1 MSHFFK
7 EDLELLP
14 PTVFNAAKKGDVDF
28 IFKYFMQNPNGYVNS
43 VGQNGNTMMHVAARH
58 GQAEVISF
66 LRSIHCPENPIDLF
80 VKNNENKLALHLA
93 EEYCHM
99 QVAAQIQSFPFYGP
113 EGSLGTISAMPLG
126 LAQNK
131 ETGSSKENFLKEVEE
146 SHRQTADSLFNHQM
160 EKRRL
165 QRKLQGLEHRTTG
178 EVDPDKNSW
187 LASGPVDKSLQGYHA
202 DGRSKK
208 QANDRMVSLVMADDT
223 EMIAMLETTDFDTP
237 TDKGTFMKYKTLM
250 DIKLD
255 EMCARF
261 KRQEMQT
268 CHEMVTMH
276 SQMESLEGELE
287 KAKLTVLRRE
297 VDLKEGLSY
306 LQDAL
311 NTART
316 DNHASRSEQL
326 RQKDEL
332 RAASEERARMAELL
346 SDLNAASDPIKER
359 EAKLKEEEAE
369 FSQKVKSLQSA
380 LQQKEARMDLMK
392 HLPET
397 CKELQSKLDESSLRL
412 AEYGDNADT
421 TRAATQEAT
430 LLRETLDDA
439 TEKLEARTAEVYRL
453 EETLEAQADKIK
465 WMAEEIGEKSTE
477 IDELEVTILEIK
489 KVLDATDE
497 EAALEAQC
505 ARDTVASLETQQQEE
520 LAAAKEDARSTLV
533 ETIARLETAAA
544 LKYTDLQES
553 TSLKYAD
560 LQEKAALEYTALEES
575 TASEYASLKEKTAR
589 TTTCLEKT
597 AALLTEVQA
606 QVKAVQAQ
614 VKAVEEEKAEM
625 LTKMDERMDYV
636 VELTEDLNQ
645 TRAELSEA
653 TATLEIDLEKLAA
666 AAENVSK
673 RDRQIEMLRQSL
685 QQMTTHNDLLESDVQ
700 KQKKTS
706 DAIAKE
712 MSEARDAVIHH
723 RLELEY
729 LHEKLT
735 ATEEELVRTGQT
747 LIEQAKM
754 IASSDIRV
762 MAHATEVSSQRE
774 LFQELSKKHAVV
786 VSTGEAL
793 AHKLKATKSALAEAE
808 VKLLM
813 AEKYRPDLER
823 FKARVDDLESQLM
836 EKEGIEEILHTTKL
850 EVQLLEDA
858 FTGRREE
865 TAESAEMK
873 LKRKEQDREIA
884 WLKSQL
890 DRADEIR
897 RRDVTELREELEARD
912 RETARDREERV
923 REMKATRQELESSA
937 DARAREIAADAD
949 KRVNAVKKSTAAFKE
964 LYQEELDGL
973 RMEMAAERASIQK
986 EMEAVKNAE
995 KGRSW
1000 FS

>member
-397 CKELQSKLDESSLRL
+397 CKELQRKLDESSVKM
-412 AEYGDNADT
+412 AG
-421 TRAATQEAT
+421 
-430 LLRETLDDA
+430 LRETVKAQEGEIADMTKETRKKSGEIEELKENILKLRNKLGEA
-439 TEKLEARTAEVYRL
+439 ELEAAQDAERAREMNL
-453 EETLEAQADKIK
+453 EKRKEEVKAEAK
-465 WMAEEIGEKSTE
+465 EEERR
-477 IDELEVTILEIK
+477 
-489 KVLDATDE
+489 
-497 EAALEAQC
+497 ALEA
-505 ARDTVASLETQQQEE
+505 
-520 LAAAKEDARSTLV
+520 
-533 ETIARLETAAA
+533 TISG
-544 LKYTDLQES
+544 LQEII
-553 TSLKYAD
+553 AD
-560 LQEKAALEYTALEES
+560 LEKKVHSMTSAGLEERRV
-575 TASEYASLKEKTAR
+575 LI
-589 TTTCLEKT
+589 
-597 AALLTEVQA
+597 EVQA
-606 QVKAVQAQ
+606 QL
-614 VKAVEEEKAEM
+614 KAVEEEKAALLPSVQAQLKEIEEEKARIY
-625 LTKMDERMDYV
+625 TIVEERMDKV
-636 VELTEDLNQ
+636 AELTEELNE
-645 TRAELSEA
+645 TKVILEAEQEKVA
-653 TATLEIDLEKLAA
+653 MGAEENADQDRKID
-666 AAENVSK
+666 
-673 RDRQIEMLRQSL
+673 MLRTSL
-685 QQMTTHNDLLESDVQ
+685 QQITNHNQVVENDRQ
-700 KQKKTS
+700 KCKDMANTKSQET
-706 DAIAKE
+706 
-712 MSEARDAVIHH
+712 SEARDDLVSLRTQHTEV
-723 RLELEY
+723 L
-729 LHEKLT
+729 EKLT
-735 ATEEELVRTGQT
+735 ATEEELVRSGQT
-747 LIEQAKM
+747 LFEQAKM
-754 IASSDIRV
+754 IASGDNHIKAYAAE
-762 MAHATEVSSQRE
+762 MSSQRA
-774 LFQELSKKHAVV
+774 LFQELSAKHAVA
-786 VSTGEAL
+786 VSAEVAL
-793 AHKLKATKSALAEAE
+793 AQKLKATKSALTEAE
-808 VKLLM
+808 VKM
-813 AEKYRPDLER
+813 HVSEKYRPESEK
-823 FKARVDDLESQLM
+823 FKALILDLQKQLKK
-836 EKEGIEEILHTTKL
+836 KEGIEEILNFTKSEKL
-850 EVQLLEDA
+850 LLEEA
-858 FTGRREE
+858 AAVSARQYEVALNKERVKWEE
-865 TAESAEMK
+865 A
-873 LKRKEQDREIA
+873 L
-884 WLKSQL
+884 
-890 DRADEIR
+890 
-897 RRDVTELREELEARD
+897 LEASRG
-912 RETARDREERV
+912 AR
-923 REMKATRQELESSA
+923 
-937 DARAREIAADAD
+937 
-949 KRVNAVKKSTAAFKE
+949 
-964 LYQEELDGL
+964 
-973 RMEMAAERASIQK
+973 
-986 EMEAVKNAE
+986 
-995 KGRSW
+995 
-1000 FS
+1000 

>member
-1 MSHFFK
+1 MSK
-7 EDLELLP
+7 PLP
-14 PTVFNAAKKGDVDF
+14 PSVFNAAKRGNVDF
-28 IFKYFMQNPNGYVNS
+28 ISSYFAENSEYNINS
-43 VGQNGNTMMHVAARH
+43 VGPTGNTIMHVAARH
-58 GQAEVISF
+58 GQKEVF
-66 LRSIHCPENPIDLF
+66 GLLKSIHSPQKPVDLF

-397 CKELQSKLDESSLRL
+397 CKELQRKLDESSVKM
-412 AEYGDNADT
+412 AG
-421 TRAATQEAT
+421 
-430 LLRETLDDA
+430 LRETVKAQEGEIADMTKETRKKSGEIEELKENILKLRNKLGEA
-439 TEKLEARTAEVYRL
+439 ELEAAQDAERAREMNL
-453 EETLEAQADKIK
+453 EKRKEEVKAEAK
-465 WMAEEIGEKSTE
+465 EEERR
-477 IDELEVTILEIK
+477 
-489 KVLDATDE
+489 
-497 EAALEAQC
+497 ALEA
-505 ARDTVASLETQQQEE
+505 
-520 LAAAKEDARSTLV
+520 
-533 ETIARLETAAA
+533 TISG
-544 LKYTDLQES
+544 LQEII
-553 TSLKYAD
+553 AD
-560 LQEKAALEYTALEES
+560 LEKKVHSMTSAGLEERRV
-575 TASEYASLKEKTAR
+575 LI
-589 TTTCLEKT
+589 
-597 AALLTEVQA
+597 EVQA
-606 QVKAVQAQ
+606 QL
-614 VKAVEEEKAEM
+614 KAVEEEKAALLPSVQAQLKEIEEEKARIY
-625 LTKMDERMDYV
+625 TIVEERMDKV
-636 VELTEDLNQ
+636 AELTEELNE
-645 TRAELSEA
+645 TKVILEAEQEKVA
-653 TATLEIDLEKLAA
+653 MGAEENADQDRKID
-666 AAENVSK
+666 
-673 RDRQIEMLRQSL
+673 MLRTSL
-685 QQMTTHNDLLESDVQ
+685 QQITNHNQVVENDRQ
-700 KQKKTS
+700 KCKDMANTKSQET
-706 DAIAKE
+706 
-712 MSEARDAVIHH
+712 SEARDDLVSLRTQHTEV
-723 RLELEY
+723 L
-729 LHEKLT
+729 EKLT
-735 ATEEELVRTGQT
+735 ATEEELVRSGQT
-747 LIEQAKM
+747 LFEQAKM
-754 IASSDIRV
+754 IASGDNHIKAYAAE
-762 MAHATEVSSQRE
+762 MSSQRA
-774 LFQELSKKHAVV
+774 LFQELSAKHAVA
-786 VSTGEAL
+786 VSAEVAL
-793 AHKLKATKSALAEAE
+793 AQKLKATKSALTEAE
-808 VKLLM
+808 VKM
-813 AEKYRPDLER
+813 HVSEKYRPESEK
-823 FKARVDDLESQLM
+823 FKALILDLQKQLKK
-836 EKEGIEEILHTTKL
+836 KEGIEEILNFTKSEKL
-850 EVQLLEDA
+850 LLEEA
-858 FTGRREE
+858 AAVSARQYEVALNKERVKWEE
-865 TAESAEMK
+865 A
-873 LKRKEQDREIA
+873 L
-884 WLKSQL
+884 
-890 DRADEIR
+890 
-897 RRDVTELREELEARD
+897 LEASRG
-912 RETARDREERV
+912 AR
-923 REMKATRQELESSA
+923 
-937 DARAREIAADAD
+937 
-949 KRVNAVKKSTAAFKE
+949 
-964 LYQEELDGL
+964 
-973 RMEMAAERASIQK
+973 
-986 EMEAVKNAE
+986 
-995 KGRSW
+995 
-1000 FS
+1000 